1 MKIITFLLFL
11 SFLTNGN
18 AQNYKDSLQALR
30 VIYSGELLD
39 TSAKVLNQEEIN
51 ALIGL
56 KFFDIDSSYRIVG
69 RFKKKV
75 GRKFEMPTSTDRKPI
90 YRAYGTVEFKLQE
103 LSFTLT
109 IYQNCSLI
117 KQKEYKNYLFLP
129 LRDATSGQESYGGGR
144 YLDLSITENNT
155 IILDFNRLYNPYCV
169 YSHRYSCPIPPKENY
184 ISLPINAGE
193 KVPIGHTIH

>member
-1 MKIITFLLFL
+1 MKIITFFL
-11 SFLTNGN
+11 CCCFFLDGN
-18 AQNYKDSLQALR
+18 AQSYKDSLQALR
-30 VIYSGELLD
+30 IVYSGELLD

-51 ALIGL
+51 SLIGL

-90 YRAYGTVEFKLQE
+90 YRAYGKVEFELQGQ
-103 LSFTLT
+103 LFSLT

-129 LRDATSGQESYGGGR
+129 LRDVTSGQESYGGGR
-144 YLDLSITENNT
+144 YLDLSIPENNT

-193 KVPIGHTIH
+193 KVPIGHTNH

>member
-1 MKIITFLLFL
+1 MRIIVLSLLL
-11 SFLTNGN
+11 SCISNLN
-18 AQNYKDSLQALR
+18 AQYYKDSLQALR
-30 VIYSGELLD
+30 VVYSGEILD

-69 RFKKKV
+69 RFEKKV

-90 YRAYGTVEFKLQE
+90 YRAYGTVEFE
-103 LSFTLT
+103 LKGQLFNLT
-109 IYQNCSLI
+109 IYQNCSLT
-117 KQKEYKNYLFLP
+117 KQKEYKNYLILP

-144 YLDLSITENNT
+144 YLDLSIPENNT

-193 KVPIGHTIH
+193 KVPIGHSAH